1 MINGYHKGE
10 LSGSG
15 MVVWKGRELLA
26 AGEMTRDEFIEY
38 VATGY
43 VYCEVGLKIT
53 HVNDR

>member
-26 AGEMTRDEFIEY
+26 AGEMTRDQFVDY
-38 VATGY
+38 AATGY
-43 VYCEVGLKIT
+43 VLPQDSVDCQC
-53 HVNDR
+53 